1 MQKID
6 LRGFMVPFTLLKISN
21 AFRALAKGEI
31 LEVLWSDSD
40 ALDDLVRIIPESS
53 FELILA
59 EDPSE
64 KDSGA
69 RIQLKKVHGTGK
81 RIRYSPTLK

>member
-6 LRGFMVPFTLLKISN
+6 LRGLMVPFTLLKISN
-21 AFRALAKGEI
+21 AFRALAKGEV

-59 EDPSE
+59 EDPSKE
-64 KDSGA
+64 NSGA
-69 RIQLKKVHGTGK
+69 RIQLKKVHGTEK
-81 RIRYSPTLK
+81 RVRSLPTYK